1 MPRGAEPIPL
11 SKGETTRRAVLQEAM
26 QLASVQG
33 LEGLSIGQL
42 AEATGM
48 SKAGLFAH
56 FGSKEELQVATI
68 QAARAFFT
76 SQVFGPA
83 LKAPR
88 GLPRLC
94 AVLAAWLDYA
104 EGEFFRGGCFFAQV
118 STEFDSRPGPVKALV
133 AGCMKEW
140 LASLERLVADAREEG
155 HLSKSADPGQLAFE
169 FLALAMGANNS
180 FQLHGDAAAFGRARK
195 AIRDRLRTYAPGA
208 RLHPL

>member
-1 MPRGAEPIPL
+1 MPRGAVAIQL
-11 SKGETTRRAVLQEAM
+11 SKGEQTREAVLQEAM

-42 AEATGM
+42 AEATGL

-56 FGSKEELQVATI
+56 FGSKEELQLATA
-68 QAARAFFT
+68 QRARDLFRE
-76 SQVFGPA
+76 QVFAPA

-104 EGEFFRGGCFFAQV
+104 EREFFRGGCFFAQV

-133 AGCMKEW
+133 AGIMKDW
-140 LASLERLVADAREEG
+140 QGSLERLISAAKEEG
-155 HLSKSADPGQLAFE
+155 HLSKGADPAQLAFE
-169 FLALAMGANNS
+169 FLALAMGANNA
-180 FQLHGDAAAFGRARK
+180 FQLHGEERAFAMAR
-195 AIRDRLRTYAPGA
+195 
-208 RLHPL
+208 